1 MYSLL
6 RFDGKKIRYGKLHM
20 KRIKVIASN
29 VANSAEKMRLD
40 LNITENQHID
50 LENEILG
57 SGSVMWDQWYDFT
70 ILELDNN
77 NALMDWKD
85 DSFFECKS
93 TIDILNRRLVV
104 GEKIR
109 YIDEGEHY
117 IYQIEEIR
125 DEIF

>member
-1 MYSLL
+1 M
-6 RFDGKKIRYGKLHM
+6 KKIKL
-20 KRIKVIASN
+20 IASN
-29 VANSAEKMRLD
+29 VANSTEKMRLE
-40 LNITENQHID
+40 LNITKNQHID